1 MNKKLNDY
9 LELLEIENSS
19 RILQIGNLEK
29 FIKSHDHNG
38 LMTIGR
44 SCHDLDLEWKL
55 MRNVLANIKAM
66 IKEDEN

>member
-1 MNKKLNDY
+1 
-9 LELLEIENSS
+9 
-19 RILQIGNLEK
+19 
-29 FIKSHDHNG
+29 
-38 LMTIGR
+38 MTIGR